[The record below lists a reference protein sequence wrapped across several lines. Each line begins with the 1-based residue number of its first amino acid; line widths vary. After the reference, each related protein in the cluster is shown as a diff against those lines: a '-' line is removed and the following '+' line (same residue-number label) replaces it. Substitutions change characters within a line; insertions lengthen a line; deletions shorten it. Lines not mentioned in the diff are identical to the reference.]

1 MDKPLVQSKARKTA
15 PVAARTAKPP
25 RADGASTRQQILEAA
40 RRCLCDQ
47 GYANL
52 NVRDIARDAGVNH
65 ALIGYH
71 FHGKQQLVLA
81 VLDEANQELLARQ
94 TRMYGDTS
102 SAEVKWQQACDFYDQ
117 DLKSGFVRLLM
128 ELMAASFHD
137 AELRREFVP
146 RALAWHELV
155 GVAVADFLRSAN
167 LDLPVSPRVIGAW
180 ISWFWTGMEVGE
192 TLGITDAQGHQR
204 EALEAVGTLLR
215 LALARVAQA
224 PTQSTAAKA
233 PARTPKKPQKARGSK

>member
-1 MDKPLVQSKARKTA
+1 MDKPDVQSRARKSAA
-15 PVAARTAKPP
+15 PSARTGRPP
-25 RADGASTRQQILEAA
+25 RADGASTRKQILEAA
-40 RRCLCDQ
+40 RRCLCDR

-52 NVRDIARDAGVNH
+52 NVRDIASDAGVNH

-94 TRMYGDTS
+94 TRMYGDEA
-102 SAEVKWQQACDFYDQ
+102 SAEAKWQQACEFYDQ

-137 AELRREFVP
+137 PDLRREFVP
-146 RALAWHELV
+146 RMLAWHELV
-155 GVAVADFLRSAN
+155 GVAVADFLRSAK

-192 TLGITDAQGHQR
+192 TLGVTDEQGHQR

-215 LALARVAQA
+215 LATARMAQA
-224 PTQSTAAKA
+224 SAHSPAAAA
-233 PARTPKKPQKARGSK
+233 PARTPKRASKAHGSK